1 MPNQRLGGIRERVPA
16 CRLQNET
23 LGVLIL
29 LCYLL
34 CDFEQVT
41 SSLCVSVSLS
51 RKWSDKKAP
60 GHSRDYSI
68 SKGKTGNRGLW
79 TLLCGLLSGGCP
91 LAGRSSLLLH
101 RWLLACC
108 ACRCVYF
115 VTTGQEGAWIL
126 SWNNSN

>member
-1 MPNQRLGGIRERVPA
+1 MGPEVNVSLIVGKMKPSQNKPKQNHWDMPSQRLGGIRERAPD

-51 RKWSDKKAP
+51 RKW
-60 GHSRDYSI
+60 
-68 SKGKTGNRGLW
+68 
-79 TLLCGLLSGGCP
+79 
-91 LAGRSSLLLH
+91 
-101 RWLLACC
+101 
-108 ACRCVYF
+108 
-115 VTTGQEGAWIL
+115 E
-126 SWNNSN
+126 